1 VDVVGEDI
9 AEDHNDT
16 EGEEDLDEDEEE
28 VAMVNDENEHDTVE
42 QDDGKHNKPLEEAK
56 AEEADKRV
64 DKELES
70 EECLLEYMREKE
82 E

>member
-1 VDVVGEDI
+1 
-9 AEDHNDT
+9 
-16 EGEEDLDEDEEE
+16 

-42 QDDGKHNKPLEEAK
+42 QDDGKHNKSLEEAK

-64 DKELES
+64 DKEHES